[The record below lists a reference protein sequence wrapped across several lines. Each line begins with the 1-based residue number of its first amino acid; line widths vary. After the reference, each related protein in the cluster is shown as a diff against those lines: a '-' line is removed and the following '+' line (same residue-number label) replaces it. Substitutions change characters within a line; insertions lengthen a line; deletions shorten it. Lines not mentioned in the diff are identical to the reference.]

1 MKLSRGSLI
10 VITIALIVLL
20 VGVVQVIARGICDSR
35 TNPSVI
41 PQTRVSTP
49 ANLAR

>member
-10 VITIALIVLL
+10 VILIALIILL

-35 TNPSVI
+35 ANSSVI
-41 PQTRVSTP
+41 PRTRVSTP
-49 ANLAR
+49 AGLAR